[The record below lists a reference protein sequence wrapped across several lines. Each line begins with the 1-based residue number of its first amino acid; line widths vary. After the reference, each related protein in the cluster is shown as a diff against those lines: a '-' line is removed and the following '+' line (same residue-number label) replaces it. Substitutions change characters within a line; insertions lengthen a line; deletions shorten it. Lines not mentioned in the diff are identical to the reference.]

1 MWPVLVILVVG
12 ALDMWRRGTSF
23 HWGTYGG
30 AVGALAGAVAL
41 AVAWV
46 TTGGWAEDRDPVALL
61 ALAVATEL
69 ALRGWL
75 VERIYR
81 GGIVARH
88 RSRRNAADAD
98 DAAGSRTGADD
109 AVGSRTGADDAAG
122 SRTSAAD
129 AAGSRTSAA
138 DAAGSRTG
146 ADGAAGSRTGAD
158 GAAGSRTG
166 SDDAAGSWTSETRAV
181 LAVLVGAI
189 AEGLLT
195 PGNLTARIGAGVFG
209 AGLGWMYVRAG
220 LMAPVA
226 ARLVFV
232 LGGLALQLPW

>member
-1 MWPVLVILVVG
+1 MLPVLVILVVG

-23 HWGTYGG
+23 HWGTFGG
-30 AVGALAGAVAL
+30 GVGALAGAVAL

-46 TTGGWAEDRDPVALL
+46 TTGGWAEDRDPVAL

-81 GGIVARH
+81 GGIVARR
-88 RSRRNAADAD
+88 RSRTAADEAVGSRTAPDDAAGSRAAPD
-98 DAAGSRTGADD
+98 DAAGSRTAPDD
-109 AVGSRTGADDAAG
+109 AAGSRAAPDDAAGSRAAPDDAAG
-122 SRTSAAD
+122 SRTNA
-129 AAGSRTSAA
+129 T
-138 DAAGSRTG
+138 
-146 ADGAAGSRTGAD
+146 
-158 GAAGSRTG
+158 
-166 SDDAAGSWTSETRAV
+166 ELRAV

-189 AEGLLT
+189 AEALLT
-195 PGNLTARIGAGVFG
+195 PGNLTARIGAGAFG